1 MNSRSRT
8 ISMFFLLGAML
19 TGCASTQVTQ
29 QTPVVGS
36 KLPRP
41 NQVWV
46 YDFIADPAKIPAD
59 SWISTKLSA
68 PSTPPTT
75 QELETG
81 RQLGALMAKNV
92 VADIQSMGLS
102 AVQAGPSSSPQVG
115 DLIIHGYL
123 ISVEGGSTVKRFVIG
138 FGTGSPELDTVIE
151 GYDMTN
157 EGLRQLGSGTLS
169 SSGNKTPGI
178 IAPAAITI
186 ATGSPIGLII
196 VGTTRVYGEVSG
208 RNTLEARVK
217 PTTDAIA
224 ELLRTRFRN
233 QGWIS

>member
-8 ISMFFLLGAML
+8 VSVFFSLVVLA
-19 TGCASTQVTQ
+19 GCASTQVTQ
-29 QTPVVGS
+29 QTPMGS
-36 KLPRP
+36 SGMARP
-41 NQVWV
+41 KQIWV
-46 YDFIADPAKIPAD
+46 DDFIADPAKIPAD

-68 PSTPPTT
+68 PSKPPTA

-81 RQLGALMAKNV
+81 RQIGALMAKNL
-92 VADIQSMGLS
+92 VADIQGMGLS
-102 AVQAGPSSSPQVG
+102 AVQAGPASSPQVG
-115 DLIIHGYL
+115 DLIIRGYL
-123 ISVEGGSTVKRFVIG
+123 VSVEGGSAVTRFVIG
-138 FGTGSPELDTVIE
+138 FGAGSAELDTVVE
-151 GYDMTN
+151 GYAMTN
-157 EGLRQLGSGTLS
+157 EGLRQIASGTLS
-169 SSGNKTPGI
+169 SSGNKAPGI